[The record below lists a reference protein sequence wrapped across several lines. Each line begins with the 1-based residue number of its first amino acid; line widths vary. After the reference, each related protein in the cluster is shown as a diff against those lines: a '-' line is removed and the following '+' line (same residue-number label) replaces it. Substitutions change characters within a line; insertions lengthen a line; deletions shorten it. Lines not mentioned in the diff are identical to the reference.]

1 MNNENLLTA
10 DLPEEDTQTSEQD
23 AAEVTGKPEGLPDK
37 FWDAETQMI
46 RVEALLKSYLSLEQK
61 LSSFPSAPKTAEDYE
76 LALDHGLF
84 DADPEVNQRLHA
96 KGLTADQVQEVYD
109 LAAERMVPMILDL
122 AAEFQADREVERL
135 VTHFGG
141 ADQWKEVSRQLLS
154 FGQKAL
160 PATVLEGLASSYDG
174 VMALYAMMQGNESLD
189 NPLQGADASQA
200 GASSE
205 QDLQSMMRDP
215 KYWRDRDPAFISKV
229 TEGYQALY
237 GSSS

>member
-1 MNNENLLTA
+1 MENENLLTA
-10 DLPEEDTQTSEQD
+10 DVPEEAQTQTAD
-23 AAEVTGKPEGLPDK
+23 PKAETSDSAKPEGLPDK
-37 FWDAETQMI
+37 FWDAETQTI
-46 RVEALLKSYLSLEQK
+46 RLDALLKSYLSLEQK
-61 LSSFPSAPKTAEDYE
+61 MSSQPSAPKTAEEYE

-135 VTHFGG
+135 VSHFGG
-141 ADQWKEVSRQLLS
+141 IDQWKEVSRQLLTY
-154 FGQKAL
+154 GQKAL
-160 PATVLEGLASSYDG
+160 PAQVLEGLASSYEG
-174 VMALYAMMQGNESLD
+174 VMALFAMMQGEGGED
-189 NPLQGADASQA
+189 NPLQGFSAADA
-200 GASSE
+200 GAASE

-215 KYWRDRDPAFISKV
+215 KYWRDRDPAYIAKV

-237 GSSS
+237 GN